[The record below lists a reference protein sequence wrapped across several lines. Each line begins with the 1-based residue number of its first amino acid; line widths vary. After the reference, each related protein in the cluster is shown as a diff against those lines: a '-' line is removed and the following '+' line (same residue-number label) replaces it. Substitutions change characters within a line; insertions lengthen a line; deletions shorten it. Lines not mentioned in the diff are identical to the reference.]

1 MNGAELLEGLPHPAA
16 VLSPHEG
23 FVAANRRFARF
34 FACPAGD
41 MAGLTAAIAAA
52 PGLDTALREA
62 VLTVTTE
69 RRSAEFHWVAPGP
82 DPEPYVGHAS
92 LAGGDYIVVVLE
104 HVSEQI
110 ASEKIFSVVR
120 EYLDGVLNHL
130 PIGVIVLDGDRRV
143 TFYNR
148 KQAELFA
155 ALGLE
160 QSLLDVIGAP
170 ITDVY
175 PVFAGGYWITLV
187 DTVMKRRESGG
198 RNRVPF
204 PPAEP
209 RHHLR
214 VQVVPLLG
222 RQGDVSGTVCVTE
235 DVTRLVQL
243 EHNVVRQERLAVAG
257 QIVAKFHHEINN
269 PLVSILGMA
278 EMLLYH
284 GVLDPDVSRRV
295 ERIRRGALRI
305 AEVTKKMREIRELG
319 KEEWPGELPTLPDL
333 SIRPTVTP

>member
-1 MNGAELLEGLPHPAA
+1 MDGTQLLEGLPHPAA
-16 VLSPHEG
+16 VLSPSG
-23 FVAANRRFARF
+23 GVVAANQRFLRF
-34 FACPAGD
+34 FSCQSHD
-41 MAGLTAAIAAA
+41 MEGLTAAVAAA
-52 PGLDTALREA
+52 PGLDAALREA
-62 VLTVTTE
+62 IHTLTTE
-69 RRSAEFHWVAPGP
+69 GLSTDFRWVAPGP
-82 DPEPYVGHAS
+82 DPEPYAGYAS
-92 LAGGDYIVVVLE
+92 RVAGDHIVVVLE
-104 HVSEQI
+104 HVSDQI

-130 PIGVIVLDGDRRV
+130 PVGVIVLDSDRKV

-160 QSLLDVIGAP
+160 QSLLDVIGSP
-170 ITDVY
+170 MTTIY
-175 PVFAGGYWITLV
+175 PVFSEEYWTTLI

-204 PPAEP
+204 PVAEP
-209 RHHLR
+209 SHHLR
-214 VQVVPLLG
+214 LQVVPLVG

-243 EHNVVRQERLAVAG
+243 EHDVVRQERLAVAG

-284 GVLDPDVSRRV
+284 GSLDPDVSRRV

-305 AEVTKKMREIRELG
+305 AEMTKKMREIRELG
-319 KEEWPGELPTLPDL
+319 KEEWPSALPTLPDL
-333 SIRPTVTP
+333 SIRPNVAS